1 VGCLR
6 KKLKSL
12 VLYLLLAL
20 ILPVAYSQELEPRA
34 YSNLPKGMNF
44 LLTGYGNTRGS
55 LLFDPSVPIQGA
67 EAEADIGILAY
78 VRSFSF
84 ADRTA
89 KFGFVMPYVELF
101 ASGFLEGQYRER
113 KISGLADPTL
123 LFSISMSG
131 APALNLDE
139 FRRYKQDMITGF
151 TLKVTAPLGQYD
163 SERLINLG
171 TNRWTIKPEAGVS
184 KVLGNWIVEGAA
196 AISFY
201 TENDEF
207 FGGQSLKQDPIYSV
221 QGHLIYNFKRGI
233 WLAIDTTYY
242 TGGVTTIGGIEKD
255 NKLDNWRT
263 GFTLAFPVNKLHSLK
278 LAASTGVS
286 TRTGTDFD
294 AYLIA
299 WQYRWGAGL

>member
-1 VGCLR
+1 
-6 KKLKSL
+6 
-12 VLYLLLAL
+12 
-20 ILPVAYSQELEPRA
+20 
-34 YSNLPKGMNF
+34 M
-44 LLTGYGNTRGS
+44 
-55 LLFDPSVPIQGA
+55 LFDPSVPIQGA
-67 EAEADIGILAY
+67 EAEADIGMIAY
-78 VRSFSF
+78 ARSFSI

-89 KFGFVMPYVELF
+89 KFGFVLPYVNLF

-113 KISGLADPTL
+113 KVSGLADPSL

-131 APALNLDE
+131 APALTLDE

-171 TNRWTIKPEAGVS
+171 TNRWTIKPELGIS

-196 AISFY
+196 AIGFY
-201 TENDEF
+201 TDNNEF

-221 QGHLIYNFKRGI
+221 QGHLIYNFKQGI
-233 WLAIDTTYY
+233 WMAIDATYY
-242 TGGVTTIGGIEKD
+242 TGGVTTVGGIKKD

-263 GFTLAFPVNKLHSLK
+263 GLTLAFPLTKLHSLK
-278 LAASTGVS
+278 LAANTGVS
-286 TRTGTDFD
+286 TRSGTDFD